1 MHPGY
6 ICANWH
12 RLDTVGIQ
20 NPDMSKCWVVDIW
33 LVFEW
38 LGLQIVWYLSCIHH
52 SNNRLFVLISMVG
65 TTAAILSKP
74 CLNQIKWPLFCQNV
88 CFLNGTA
95 IYNPILKIL
104 DFECFQILNRLIS
117 KLHCTVFYFAPIATR
132 TFCQP
137 QQLPSYFEELVN
149 LKFFIDSFIEFVP
162 QLKQLSP
169 FAAFNFIPI
178 FFWTSRPL
186 TAAGKPGARKWYF
199 ICLHVNLEY
208 FQVLQSNLDQCWVVY
223 ICCFQLCMQ
232 RKMAIPV

>member
-1 MHPGY
+1 MWGHPGD

-95 IYNPILKIL
+95 INNPILKIL
-104 DFECFQILNRLIS
+104 DFECFLILNCLIS
-117 KLHCTVFYFAPIATR
+117 NLHCTVGIWI
-132 TFCQP
+132 
-137 QQLPSYFEELVN
+137 VN
-149 LKFFIDSFIEFVP
+149 
-162 QLKQLSP
+162 
-169 FAAFNFIPI
+169 
-178 FFWTSRPL
+178 
-186 TAAGKPGARKWYF
+186 
-199 ICLHVNLEY
+199 
-208 FQVLQSNLDQCWVVY
+208 
-223 ICCFQLCMQ
+223 
-232 RKMAIPV
+232 